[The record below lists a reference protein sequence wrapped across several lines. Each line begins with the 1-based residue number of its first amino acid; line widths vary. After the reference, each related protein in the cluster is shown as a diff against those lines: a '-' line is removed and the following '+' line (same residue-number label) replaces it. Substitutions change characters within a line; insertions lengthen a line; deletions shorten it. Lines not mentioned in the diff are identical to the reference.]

1 MLPILVV
8 DDDAAVRRVA
18 VRALS
23 ASGFDVLEARDGVAA
38 VQVVEQA
45 PDAIQLVLTDLHMP
59 RMSGVELI
67 RVLNERWPAI
77 SVLAMTG
84 YSDEREAAERLLGS
98 ALQVLSK
105 PFTLVELNAAVRAA
119 VTRASAA

>member
-105 PFTLVELNAAVRAA
+105 PFTLVELNAAVRSA

>member
-18 VRALS
+18 VRALA

-77 SVLAMTG
+77 SVVAMTG

-105 PFTLVELNAAVRAA
+105 PFTLVELNAAVSAA

>member
-18 VRALS
+18 VRALA

-45 PDAIQLVLTDLHMP
+45 PCAIQLVLTDLHMP

-67 RVLNERWPAI
+67 RVLNERWPGI

-84 YSDEREAAERLLGS
+84 YSDEREAAEQLLGS

>member
-23 ASGFDVLEARDGVAA
+23 AAGFDVLEARDGVAA
-38 VQVVEQA
+38 VEVVERA

-67 RVLNERWPAI
+67 RVLNERWPGVPI
-77 SVLAMTG
+77 LAMTG
-84 YSDEREAAERLLGS
+84 YSDERDAAERLLGS
-98 ALQVLSK
+98 ELQVLSK
-105 PFTLVELNAAVRAA
+105 PFTLVELHAAVRAA
-119 VTRASAA
+119 VARATAA

>member
-8 DDDAAVRRVA
+8 DDDSAVRRVA

-23 ASGFDVLEARDGVAA
+23 AAGFDVLEARDGVAA
-38 VQVVEQA
+38 VEVVERA
-45 PDAIQLVLTDLHMP
+45 PEAIRLVLTDLHMP

-67 RVLNERWPAI
+67 RVLNERWPDVP
-77 SVLAMTG
+77 VLAMTG
-84 YSDEREAAERLLGS
+84 YSDERDAAERLLGS

-105 PFTLVELNAAVRAA
+105 PFTLVELHAAVRAA